1 MAFELTAVSP
11 IVQARLDRLFVRC
24 LDHVTTGQ
32 RLAEFTNEATA
43 QAAAQQVQQLQLEL
57 TQARAG
63 IEIARH
69 EAEAAR
75 KLADAQLALYHQQV
89 TILQAEDELVKHQYV
104 AILAW
109 EQAKAA
115 VDHADAETKAAE
127 FVYQTKIADQKRSEL
142 DAEVLDKR
150 IASFQNSPELTGH
163 FFLTAPT
170 DGTVTQCT
178 ALPGE
183 VIAARTPI
191 FSVFNPANTY
201 AVVFFAPGDV
211 PRLERGQKFKISIGG
226 VGGSVSGKLTDFY
239 PELSALPGSLTRYF
253 WQEEK
258 WSQYI
263 PARIDFTDLT
273 PSQRSK
279 VFAWAQLSATR
290 EGAPVSLAWLDRHL
304 RFMRQLI
311 TSSFAQERVDR

>member
-1 MAFELTAVSP
+1 M
-11 IVQARLDRLFVRC
+11 DR
-24 LDHVTTGQ
+24 
-32 RLAEFTNEATA
+32 
-43 QAAAQQVQQLQLEL
+43 
-57 TQARAG
+57 
-63 IEIARH
+63 
-69 EAEAAR
+69 
-75 KLADAQLALYHQQV
+75 
-89 TILQAEDELVKHQYV
+89 
-104 AILAW
+104 
-109 EQAKAA
+109 
-115 VDHADAETKAAE
+115 ADAETKAAE

-191 FSVFNPANTY
+191 FSIFNPANTY
-201 AVVFFAPGDV
+201 AVVFFAPSDV
-211 PRLERGQKFKISIGG
+211 PRLDRGQKFKISIGG